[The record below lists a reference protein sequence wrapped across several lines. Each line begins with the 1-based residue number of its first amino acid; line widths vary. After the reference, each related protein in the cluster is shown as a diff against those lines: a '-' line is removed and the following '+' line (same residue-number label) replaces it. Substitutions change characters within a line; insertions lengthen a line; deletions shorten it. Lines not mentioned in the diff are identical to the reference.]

1 MAMQFRTLI
10 SSSAGNCLELS
21 CAGMTLLIDCGFRA
35 QRDLEA
41 VLAAIKGEVAVLVSH
56 AHTDHIGYSG
66 LKVLAKRGIAIRA
79 HASVVEQV
87 SRYHSFDGWGQRPGF
102 VPFGQTAFDI
112 GPFQVQ
118 AVPVPHAPGVPNFGF
133 VVTSGT
139 NGTQRKLVFC
149 TDFHDFAPLAPDLI
163 DADFIYVES
172 NHDLELLRMHPNP
185 ASRYHLSNP
194 KTGELLADVIWRS
207 RHTPQAV
214 MLGHLSRERNRP
226 SIALETVNGALDRA
240 GVHHEFMLTTAP
252 LYAPSTT
259 IEIG

>member
-1 MAMQFRTLI
+1 MRFRTLI

-21 CAGMTLLIDCGFRA
+21 CEGMTLLIDCGFKA

-41 VLAAIKGEVAVLVSH
+41 VLSGIKGDVAVLVSH

-66 LKVLAKRGIAIRA
+66 MRVLAKRGISIGA
-79 HASVVEQV
+79 HASVIEQV
-87 SRYHSFDGWGQRPGF
+87 CRYNSFDGWGQRPGF
-102 VPFGQTAFDI
+102 VPFGASTFDI
-112 GPFQVQ
+112 GPLQVQ

-133 VVTSGT
+133 VVTCGM
-139 NGTQRKLVFC
+139 NGKQRKLVLC
-149 TDFHDFAPLAPDLI
+149 TDFYDFAPLAPDLI

-172 NHDLELLRMHPNP
+172 NHDPELLRLHPNP

-207 RHTPQAV
+207 GHVPQAV

-226 SIALETVNGALDRA
+226 SIALETVNEALDRA

-252 LYAPSTT
+252 LYEPSKT